1 MKKLPLGHWT
11 KQNFKDNLS
20 EEKNSAPTPP
30 ITASD
35 DKSPQHEAARLE
47 ALINSI
53 DQIVLELD
61 SEGTF
66 LNIWANDEKL
76 LYRLGA
82 NCWVEDPRIFLMR
95 ISSALR
101 MSSSSG

>member
-1 MKKLPLGHWT
+1 MKKLPLGRRT
-11 KQNFKDNLS
+11 KQTSKNISS
-20 EEKNSAPTPP
+20 EEKAPSLPAAT
-30 ITASD
+30 SD
-35 DKSPQHEAARLE
+35 EKCRQHEAARLE